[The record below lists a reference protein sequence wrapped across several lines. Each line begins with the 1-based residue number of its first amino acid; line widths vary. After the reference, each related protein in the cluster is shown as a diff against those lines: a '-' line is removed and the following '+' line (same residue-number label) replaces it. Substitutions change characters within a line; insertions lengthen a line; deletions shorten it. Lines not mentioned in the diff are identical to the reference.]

1 MAKVLQIID
10 VDSEGHKI
18 RLDNGDVVRWPH
30 GPHVPHIGQ
39 ELPEV
44 SAIPTPKISALG
56 QRLLELSAKALASGT
71 KTLSSNEIHE
81 LLGKVRGGYALEP
94 ERSDSE
100 GQSGEQPT
108 ETEAVGEGGEL
119 SPPANG

>member
-1 MAKVLQIID
+1 MAKVIQIID

-18 RLDNGDVVRWPH
+18 RLDNGEIVRWPH

-44 SAIPTPKISALG
+44 SAIPTLG
-56 QRLLELSAKALASGT
+56 QRLREISDRALDSGT
-71 KTLSSNEIHE
+71 KTLSSDEITE
-81 LLGKVRGGYALEP
+81 LLRESRGGYALEP